1 MKNENMTIDE
11 ATLIAYI
18 DGELDSN
25 TAREVEERLATDE
38 AAKRF
43 VERGREISSLARV
56 AFNDTLHEEV
66 PEHLKSVISSGSSGG
81 NQVQPTDDGNVI
93 AIPKKNAKKSGASG
107 NWGRALPMA
116 AALAGLLIGAGGGY
130 EFSGKK
136 HEQNLRLAA
145 ITLEQD
151 NLAMGKTLNQALEVN
166 LSGAPMTW
174 SNPDSGQTAS
184 FTPVNTYQDKTGR
197 FCREYRKD
205 LVVGGETSSTF
216 GLACRSDKGVWE
228 TRYLIFENGDQ
239 SL

>member
-1 MKNENMTIDE
+1 MTIDE

-66 PEHLKSVISSGSSGG
+66 PEHLKSAISSGGSGG
-81 NQVQPTDDGNVI
+81 NQAQPIDDDNVI
-93 AIPKKNAKKSGASG
+93 AIPKKSKRSS

-151 NLAMGKTLNQALEVN
+151 SLAMDKTLNQALEVN

-174 SNPDSGQTAS
+174 SNPGSGQTAS
-184 FTPVNTYQDKTGR
+184 FTPVKTYQDKTGR

>member
-1 MKNENMTIDE
+1 MKNENMTMDE
-11 ATLIAYI
+11 ATLIAYV
-18 DGELDSN
+18 DGELDSV
-25 TAREVEERLATDE
+25 TAREVEERLATDD

-43 VERGREISSLARV
+43 VERHREISSLARV
-56 AFNDTLHEEV
+56 AFNDTMHEEV
-66 PEHLKSVISSGSSGG
+66 PEHLKRAINSDSSQAQHMD
-81 NQVQPTDDGNVI
+81 NANVI
-93 AIPKKNAKKSGASG
+93 VIPNKKRTSG

-136 HEQNLRLAA
+136 HEQNIILAA
-145 ITLEQD
+145 LTLEQD
-151 NLAMGKTLNQALEVN
+151 NAAMSETLNQALEVN

-174 SNPDSGQTAS
+174 SSPASGQSAS

-205 LVVGGETSSTF
+205 VVVGGEANSTF
-216 GLACRSDKGVWE
+216 GLACRNDKGEWK

>member
-11 ATLIAYI
+11 ATLIAYV
-18 DGELDSN
+18 DGELDSA
-25 TAREVEERLATDE
+25 TAREVEESLSTDE

-43 VERGREISSLARV
+43 VERQREISSLARV
-56 AFNDTLHEEV
+56 AFNDTMHEEV
-66 PEHLKSVISSGSSGG
+66 PEHLKSAISPN
-81 NQVQPTDDGNVI
+81 NQVQSMDDANIIVI
-93 AIPKKNAKKSGASG
+93 PNKKHTASS
-107 NWGRALPMA
+107 WGRALPMA
-116 AALAGLLIGAGGGY
+116 AAVAGLLIGAGGGY

-136 HEQNLRLAA
+136 YEQNLRLAA
-145 ITLEQD
+145 LTIEQD
-151 NLAMGKTLNQALEVN
+151 NVSMDKTLNQALEVN

-205 LVVGGETSSTF
+205 LVVNGETSSTF
-216 GLACRSDKGVWE
+216 GLACRSDKGKWE

-239 SL
+239 AL